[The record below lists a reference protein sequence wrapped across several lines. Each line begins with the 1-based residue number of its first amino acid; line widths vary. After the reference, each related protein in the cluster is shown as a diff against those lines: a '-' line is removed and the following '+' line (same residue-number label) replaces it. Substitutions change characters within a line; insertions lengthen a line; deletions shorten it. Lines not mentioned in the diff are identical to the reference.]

1 MCKCEIKI
9 NIEKL
14 SIQLKEEI
22 ETKEAALTN
31 VNKEQAVIVREK
43 EDLATEVERGK
54 NLKEVISKMSKMIT
68 LVFRYY
74 SIVRV
79 RQTF

>member
-1 MCKCEIKI
+1 MCKCEKI
-9 NIEKL
+9 SNEEL

-43 EDLATEVERGK
+43 EDLATEVERGM
-54 NLKEVISKMSKMIT
+54 NLIT
-68 LVFRYY
+68 YIEQFIKCLK
-74 SIVRV
+74 
-79 RQTF
+79 

>member
-1 MCKCEIKI
+1 M
-9 NIEKL
+9 
-14 SIQLKEEI
+14 KEEI

-54 NLKEVISKMSKMIT
+54 NLKEVISKMSKIIT
-68 LVFRYY
+68 LVFRYD
-74 SIVRV
+74 SIVWV

>member
-1 MCKCEIKI
+1 MCKCKKT

-54 NLKEVISKMSKMIT
+54 NLKEVICKMSKMIT
-68 LVFRYY
+68 QVSIYD
-74 SIVRV
+74 SIVWA
-79 RQTF
+79 RQRF

>member
-1 MCKCEIKI
+1 MCKCKNT

-74 SIVRV
+74 SIVWV

>member
-1 MCKCEIKI
+1 MCKCKKT

-54 NLKEVISKMSKMIT
+54 NLKEVICKMSKTIT
-68 LVFRYY
+68 LSFR
-74 SIVRV
+74 
-79 RQTF
+79 

>member
-1 MCKCEIKI
+1 MRKI
-9 NIEKL
+9 

-54 NLKEVISKMSKMIT
+54 NLKEVICKMSKMIT

-74 SIVRV
+74 SIVWV

>member
-9 NIEKL
+9 NNEKL

-43 EDLATEVERGK
+43 EDLATEVERGM
-54 NLKEVISKMSKMIT
+54 NLRTYIE
-68 LVFRYY
+68 
-74 SIVRV
+74 
-79 RQTF
+79 

>member
-1 MCKCEIKI
+1 MRKI
-9 NIEKL
+9 

-43 EDLATEVERGK
+43 EDLATEVERGM
-54 NLKEVISKMSKMIT
+54 NLIT
-68 LVFRYY
+68 YIEQFIKCLK
-74 SIVRV
+74 
-79 RQTF
+79 

>member
-1 MCKCEIKI
+1 MILDVIHKYVCVNVKKLILRKI
-9 NIEKL
+9 

-43 EDLATEVERGK
+43 EDLATEVERGM
-54 NLKEVISKMSKMIT
+54 NLIT
-68 LVFRYY
+68 YIEQFIKCLK
-74 SIVRV
+74 
-79 RQTF
+79 

>member
-9 NIEKL
+9 NNEKL

-43 EDLATEVERGK
+43 EDLATEVERGM
-54 NLKEVISKMSKMIT
+54 NLRAYID
-68 LVFRYY
+68 
-74 SIVRV
+74 
-79 RQTF
+79 

>member
-1 MCKCEIKI
+1 M
-9 NIEKL
+9 
-14 SIQLKEEI
+14 QLKEEI

-74 SIVRV
+74 SIVWV

>member
-1 MCKCEIKI
+1 MCVNVKKFD
-9 NIEKL
+9 NEKL

-43 EDLATEVERGK
+43 EDLATEVERGM
-54 NLKEVISKMSKMIT
+54 NLKTYTNHFIRCLK
-68 LVFRYY
+68 
-74 SIVRV
+74 
-79 RQTF
+79 

>member
-1 MCKCEIKI
+1 MCKCEKI
-9 NIEKL
+9 SNEKP

-43 EDLATEVERGK
+43 EDLATEVERGM
-54 NLKEVISKMSKMIT
+54 NLIT
-68 LVFRYY
+68 YIEQFIKCLK
-74 SIVRV
+74 
-79 RQTF
+79 